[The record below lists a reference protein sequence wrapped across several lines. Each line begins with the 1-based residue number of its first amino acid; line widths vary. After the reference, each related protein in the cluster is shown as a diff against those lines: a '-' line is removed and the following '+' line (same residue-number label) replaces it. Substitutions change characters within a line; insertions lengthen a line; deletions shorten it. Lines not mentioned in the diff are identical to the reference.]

1 MNAINEATSGGGY
14 GGNDNPYPYLD
25 TLNERQTTAVTY
37 PPDGPLQ
44 VLAGPGSGKTKVLT
58 CRVAYLVH
66 HHHLRPDEIVAVTF
80 TNKAAL
86 EMKKRLNVLLGEPGA
101 NKLVLGTFH
110 STCVKY
116 LRRYGKSIGLN
127 NNFSIMDY
135 DDAKKMMANF
145 IKPIAQ
151 ALKEVHIVLKAD
163 QVLSEISNAKAK
175 GETPGGMRA
184 RAEALG
190 SGGQLLSVMAD
201 LYEEYEK
208 GLRAAGS
215 LDFDD
220 LLGYG
225 LKLLRQ
231 ERHVLNSVKH
241 VLVDEFQD
249 TNTTQ
254 YELMRLFAKEGNVT
268 IVGDPDQAIYGWR
281 AADYPNTVEVHL
293 EQNYR
298 STGAILDASLAIVK
312 QGKSSDK
319 PDKKRIQ
326 KGLYTAFGSG
336 VPVTLKQTSNGFNEA
351 EYIADEIKRL
361 IAHTGNLL
369 TFDDFA
375 ILLRYN
381 ALSRI
386 LETTLQKHSIPTRLV
401 GGRKFFE
408 RLEVKDV
415 LGYLQLINNPQ
426 YHPAFIRVINVP
438 KRSIGEKTLQGLLD
452 RAKEKGLSAMD
463 MTERIADG
471 EDSYHLSMP
480 VNSRKNLVQFVDV
493 IRKLRVQAKNCT
505 RVPEIIESVLEETG
519 YEAYLRRT
527 HADFDTRW
535 ENVKELA
542 ISGRIYQISYS
553 VTISQEQEARNETS
567 APASQSAPKKSTPTT
582 ADVSTS
588 AAPTESSNTVPR
600 GKKRKAT
607 GEASS
612 EAIDLEY
619 AEEED
624 IASPAADIPAEE
636 EADDSENIDIRGTP
650 LRVFLEASMLA
661 TDAQAQDE
669 NAVIPRVTICTVHA
683 AKGLEWPV
691 VFVPAVE
698 KGVYPFIKSTEEAQV
713 NEEMRLLYVA
723 MTRAQ
728 AVLQLTFADK
738 RMAGK
743 QEIPKELSPFVAAC
757 RADGKKSMFEPDYPV
772 ISREDRELIAS
783 VIGRKPRPEKEAA
796 EIIHAYIVSIPAGK
810 RPWELPWASD
820 TNWRAGGAAFYHN
833 SHNKEHRAQEY
844 WDSERDEYQLPDM
857 EQGSMRSLSQTSGVP
872 AASQPASVGFV
883 SASQFRTQAG
893 LPAAQSLPPAA
904 NKASEKMRLATYSQP
919 IFSGSQRASNEVA
932 PQPFS
937 FGKPADM
944 SIPVANG
951 GSPSSFRTAQ
961 SAQVNNAIMK
971 NIGLPPPITALT
983 SNPPAHTGFAP
994 AGLNSFQNFS
1004 SSSLASLKNLGM
1016 PDVKPA
1022 VGAAIPKTAGPRPGQ
1037 PLRRLGMGRPAPY
1050 GSPKPAF

>member
-1 MNAINEATSGGGY
+1 MSTNEQAISGGLY
-14 GGNDNPYPYLD
+14 GESNPYPYLD
-25 TLNERQTTAVTY
+25 TLNERQ
-37 PPDGPLQ
+37 
-44 VLAGPGSGKTKVLT
+44 KTGMYSTDV
-58 CRVAYLVH
+58 
-66 HHHLRPDEIVAVTF
+66 D
-80 TNKAAL
+80 AAL

-151 ALKEVHIVLKAD
+151 ALKEVHIALKAD

-184 RAEALG
+184 RAEALE
-190 SGGQLLSVMAD
+190 SGGQILSVMAD

-225 LKLLRQ
+225 LKLLKQ
-231 ERHVLNSVKH
+231 ERHILKSVKH

-254 YELMRLFAKEGNVT
+254 YELMKLFAKEGNVT

-281 AADYPNTVEVHL
+281 AADIENLQHMKKDYPNTVEVHL

-298 STGAILDASLAIVK
+298 STGAILAASLAIVT
-312 QGKSSDK
+312 QGKWKKKQSY
-319 PDKKRIQ
+319 KKRIQ

-401 GGRKFFE
+401 GGHKFFE

-438 KRSIGEKTLQGLLD
+438 KRSIGEKTLQGILD
-452 RAKEKGLSAMD
+452 RAKTKGLSAMD
-463 MTERIADG
+463 MAERIADG
-471 EDSYHLSMP
+471 EDSYYLSIP
-480 VNSRKNLVQFVDV
+480 QNSRKNLVQFVDV
-493 IRKLRVQAKNCT
+493 IRKLRVQAKNGT
-505 RVPEIIESVLEETG
+505 RVPELIESLLEETG

-542 ISGRIYQISYS
+542 STHMPISYS
-553 VTISQEQEARNETS
+553 VTISQEQEGKNGTS
-567 APASQSAPKKSTPTT
+567 VSASQGAPRESTHT
-582 ADVSTS
+582 AEDVSGS
-588 AAPTESSNTVPR
+588 AAATASSNQDPR

-619 AEEED
+619 AEEEEV
-624 IASPAADIPAEE
+624 ITPAADVPTADEV
-636 EADDSENIDIRGTP
+636 DDSEDIEGTP

-669 NAVIPRVTICTVHA
+669 NAVIP
-683 AKGLEWPV
+683 E
-691 VFVPAVE
+691 
-698 KGVYPFIKSTEEAQV
+698 
-713 NEEMRLLYVA
+713 
-723 MTRAQ
+723 
-728 AVLQLTFADK
+728 LTFADK

-757 RADGKKSMFEPDYPV
+757 REDAKKSMFEPEYPV
-772 ISREDRELIAS
+772 ITWQDRELIAS
-783 VIGRKPRPEKEAA
+783 VICRKPVPEKKAA
-796 EIIHAYIVSIPAGK
+796 EIIHAHIVSMPSGK
-810 RPWELPWASD
+810 RSWELPWASD
-820 TNWRAGGAAFYHN
+820 SNWRAGGAAFYHN
-833 SHNKEHRAQEY
+833 SHNKEHRAQQY
-844 WDSERDEYQLPDM
+844 WDSERDEYRLPDM
-857 EQGSMRSLSQTSGVP
+857 EQGSMGSASQTPGAPS
-872 AASQPASVGFV
+872 ASQPASVGFV
-883 SASQFRTQAG
+883 SASQFRSQASVPATQ
-893 LPAAQSLPPAA
+893 PVPPAA
-904 NKASEKMRLATYSQP
+904 LKASEKMRLAAYSQP
-919 IFSGSQRASNEVA
+919 IFAGSQRAANETA
-932 PQPFS
+932 PQPFA

-944 SIPVANG
+944 SIPVASA

-961 SAQVNNAIMK
+961 STQVNNAILK

-983 SNPPAHTGFAP
+983 SSSPPTHTGFVP
-994 AGLNSFQNFS
+994 AGLNSFQTFS
-1004 SSSLASLKNLGM
+1004 SSSLASLKNLGL

-1022 VGAAIPKTAGPRPGQ
+1022 LLATPPKAAGPRPGQ
-1037 PLRRLGMGRPAPY
+1037 PIRRLGMGRPAPY
-1050 GSPKPAF
+1050 GSTKPAF